1 MDAVHQLGQV
11 RRRMGQFRGS
21 RGRDLARQFYHSGMS
36 PFRMSGT
43 RGSWHFARPHLQ
55 YEAFLSTS
63 LPFRALPGRRISR
76 RGLGQVLAH
85 VTRVRLWSW
94 SNYAEQGPG
103 YVPQERL
110 ERGLKVL
117 EKRIK
122 DTKSPRPR
130 KSTPKPGRAPR
141 AKTAS
146 KKSPTGEEK
155 PKKKEKAKPAEL
167 SAEKLREKLR
177 KTKERLQAASGTPG
191 PTLEV
196 ADSEE
201 DLGETGASTSDDSD
215 SVEHEMLRRGRFG
228 DDDSGLAP
236 AAPLKKAK
244 EAQRRGAPRGH
255 KTLLRRA

>member
-1 MDAVHQLGQV
+1 LLDGIFNTRPFFLHLCLSEPCLAAAYPDV
-11 RRRMGQFRGS
+11 
-21 RGRDLARQFYHSGMS
+21 DLDRY
-36 PFRMSGT
+36 
-43 RGSWHFARPHLQ
+43 L
-55 YEAFLSTS
+55 
-63 LPFRALPGRRISR
+63 
-76 RGLGQVLAH
+76 H

-130 KSTPKPGRAPR
+130 KSTPKTGRAPR

-167 SAEKLREKLR
+167 SAEKLREKLW
-177 KTKERLQAASGTPG
+177 KTKERLQAASGTSG

-215 SVEHEMLRRGRFG
+215 SVEHELVRRGRLG
-228 DDDSGLAP
+228 DEDSGLA
-236 AAPLKKAK
+236 A
-244 EAQRRGAPRGH
+244 GAH
-255 KTLLRRA
+255 LI